1 MKLRLVIVACV
12 AVSLVGLSGQE
23 PTPVKPRVMVGRSK
37 VATKYGI
44 VAASQPLAAQAGV
57 QILERGGNA
66 VDAAIATNAVMGLVE
81 PHYNGIGGDLFVIYY
96 DAKAQKLYGLNAG
109 GWAPTGFTP
118 EYLRSKGVTRN
129 ISGVW
134 SVTVPGAV
142 KGWEMLR
149 ARFGTLP
156 LADLLAPAIFY
167 ADDGFPVT
175 DVIANAWNAAT
186 RKLSAD
192 PGSAA
197 TFLPNGRAP
206 RSGEVFKNP

>member
-1 MKLRLVIVACV
+1 M
-12 AVSLVGLSGQE
+12 
-23 PTPVKPRVMVGRSK
+23 
-37 VATKYGI
+37 
-44 VAASQPLAAQAGV
+44 

-96 DAKAQKLYGLNAG
+96 DAKTGKLYGLNAG
-109 GWAPTGFTP
+109 GWAPTGLTP
-118 EYLRSKGVTRN
+118 ELLKSKGITRMPG
-129 ISGVW
+129 SGIY

-192 PGSAA
+192 PASAT

-206 RSGEVFKNP
+206 EVRRSLQESRPREHAAADRRRKVPPASTRARRPRRSSRSPPRRAAR